1 MFYIISKAF
10 KMIKVLIL
18 QSGKDYFQEGK
29 PS

>member
-18 QSGKDYFQEGK
+18 QSGKNYFQGGK